1 MRHPATPE
9 MKAEATRLRA
19 TGLTFNAIG
28 ARFGVSGSAIQY
40 WVKDDFAARKREA
53 MKIHKGLQRA
63 EERETKGQGGRPG
76 VNVLCTAC
84 GGRHHPDDCE
94 ETVRKS
100 CRCGLSLFTDF
111 ELATGKCGDCLPAR
125 ASDFAAQRMV
135 TESPLVAE

>member
-53 MKIHKGLQRA
+53 MKLNNEIRRGA
-63 EERETKGQGGRPG
+63 AGPSTGQGGRPG
-76 VNVLCTAC
+76 VSSLCAAC

-94 ETVRKS
+94 ESVRAL
-100 CRCGLSLFTDF
+100 CRCGLSLP
-111 ELATGKCGDCLPAR
+111 CNDCLPTR
-125 ASDFAAQRMV
+125 AADFAAQRMV